1 MKKGITNAL
10 LYPKSSTMR
19 EGWKGN
25 EPSQFATPVF
35 SAASNDK
42 SPTVPKAENLKTP
55 HLQKQIFKKTNNQ
68 LTEGVADNQAP
79 RHNENLS
86 LVCYGLLWL
95 H

>member
-10 LYPKSSTMR
+10 LYPKRSTRR
-19 EGWKGN
+19 EGWKRN

-42 SPTVPKAENLKTP
+42 SPTVPKAENLKAP
-55 HLQKQIFKKTNNQ
+55 HLQKQLKKKNQ
-68 LTEGVADNQAP
+68 QTEGMVDNQAP

-95 H
+95 D

>member
-19 EGWKGN
+19 ERRERN

-42 SPTVPKAENLKTP
+42 SPTAPKAENLKAP
-55 HLQKQIFKKTNNQ
+55 HLQKKIKKKNQ
-68 LTEGVADNQAP
+68 QTEGIVDDQAP

-95 H
+95 D

>member
-19 EGWKGN
+19 ERWEWN
-25 EPSQFATPVF
+25 EPNQFATPVF

-42 SPTVPKAENLKTP
+42 SPTAPKAENLKAP
-55 HLQKQIFKKTNNQ
+55 HLQKKIKKKKNQ
-68 LTEGVADNQAP
+68 QTEGIVDNQAS

-95 H
+95 D